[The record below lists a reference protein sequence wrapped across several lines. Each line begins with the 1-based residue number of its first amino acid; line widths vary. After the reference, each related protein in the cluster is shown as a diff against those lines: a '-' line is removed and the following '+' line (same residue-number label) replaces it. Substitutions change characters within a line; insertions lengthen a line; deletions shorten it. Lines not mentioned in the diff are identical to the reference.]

1 MSFFLP
7 ILCTEAINVHV
18 SQKGLAMCMV
28 SSSANICHLK
38 THLSRTIFARPLV
51 DPVASYPVCW
61 NVGQGNCCTKSASW
75 CALNNIIACTDVILA
90 KDRYRRF
97 SENVTKITSNVPL
110 QVSIRQQLVS
120 QCKCVFPSSGK
131 WTWKSDKLDPYR
143 IGMAPNMGLTW
154 TTNNRFATC
163 SRRSLESRQGQHK
176 TDWYARVYIKDA
188 QVVANS
194 KSVFESGIEKGE
206 TCALPSWD
214 TCLTKL
220 KHVSHLSD
228 QAEKGDRDTGNMA
241 IKDIWVRFLTSV
253 QMGIKLTEK

>member
-1 MSFFLP
+1 
-7 ILCTEAINVHV
+7 
-18 SQKGLAMCMV
+18 MCIV

-38 THLSRTIFARPLV
+38 THLSRTIFARPMV

-131 WTWKSDKLDPYR
+131 WTWKSDKLDPYK

-163 SRRSLESRQGQHK
+163 SRRSLECRQGQHK
-176 TDWYARVYIKDA
+176 TDWYARVYIYKMHRLECSA
-188 QVVANS
+188 CGEFKV
-194 KSVFESGIEKGE
+194 SVWVRNWKR
-206 TCALPSWD
+206 WD
-214 TCLTKL
+214 MCLTKL
-220 KHVSHLSD
+220 RHMSH
-228 QAEKGDRDTGNMA
+228 QAETCEPPVWPSWKRWSRHWQHGNKGHNHYFEVSKPVWMVPMHS
-241 IKDIWVRFLTSV
+241 I
-253 QMGIKLTEK
+253 